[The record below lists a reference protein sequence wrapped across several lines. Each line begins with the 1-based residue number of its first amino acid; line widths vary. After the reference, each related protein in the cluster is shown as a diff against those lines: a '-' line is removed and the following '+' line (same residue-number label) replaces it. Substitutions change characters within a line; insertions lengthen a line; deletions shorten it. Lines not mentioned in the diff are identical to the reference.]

1 MTVISPEFKKKK
13 KKTNRQESRAVWQL
27 SACPVYQPVFFL
39 SLCVL
44 GYNEGL
50 AGELG
55 GGGFRGNW

>member
-1 MTVISPEFKKKK
+1 MTVISPEFKKKQK
-13 KKTNRQESRAVWQL
+13 KRARAVWQL

-50 AGELG
+50 AGELVG
-55 GGGFRGNW
+55 GLSGELVN